1 MINVIHMPVR
11 QCNVVPMF
19 PVNPVQKKVI
29 HVKRVS
35 QEQLKRLLELGY
47 TVILR

>member
-1 MINVIHMPVR
+1 MNIVTEIPVKYR
-11 QCNVVPMF
+11 KPS
-19 PVNPVQKKVI
+19 PYKEPKVL

-47 TVILR
+47 TVVLR

>member
-1 MINVIHMPVR
+1 MNNVIEIPVR
-11 QCNVVPMF
+11 YRKPSAYKPKIVY
-19 PVNPVQKKVI
+19 
-29 HVKRVS
+29 VKRVS